1 MRAIELSV
9 DIDLPAER
17 VWAGLVD
24 WPSHAAWMPLTKVEV
39 IGGGTGHGVGE
50 RFIGW
55 TGFRPLA
62 IADRMTIT
70 RWEPPRRL
78 DVIKTGR
85 LLKGTAWFE
94 VQPLGE
100 HRSRVVWCEA
110 LVPPFGT
117 PGRLLTPF
125 LAVGTRA
132 VIGLALRR
140 FARFAVR
147 SSKGIGEA
155 RS

>member
-1 MRAIELSV
+1 MRPIELSV
-9 DIDLPAER
+9 DIDLPADR

-39 IGGGTGHGVGE
+39 VGGGAGRGEGE
-50 RFIGW
+50 RIIGW

-70 RWEPPRRL
+70 AWDPPRRL
-78 DVIKTGR
+78 DVVKTGR
-85 LLKGTAWFE
+85 MLKGTAWFE
-94 VQPLGE
+94 VQPLGAD
-100 HRSRVVWCEA
+100 RSRVRWCEA
-110 LVPPFGT
+110 LVPPFGA

-125 LAVGTRA
+125 LSIGTRV

-140 FARFAVR
+140 FARYAVR
-147 SSKGIGEA
+147 AEA
-155 RS
+155 QG